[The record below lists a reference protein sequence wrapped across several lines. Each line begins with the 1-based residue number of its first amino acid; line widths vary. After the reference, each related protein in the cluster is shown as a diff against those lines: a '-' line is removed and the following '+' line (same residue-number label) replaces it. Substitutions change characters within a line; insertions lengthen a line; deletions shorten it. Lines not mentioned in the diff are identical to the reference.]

1 MATDLERL
9 VVSLEART
17 AAFEKAMNR
26 ANGVATTRSRQI
38 ERRFATMNSRL
49 NAGFVGL
56 QRGIAAAFAGVAVTR
71 GAVQLIDAATR
82 IENSLKVAGVAAADL
97 EQVYGDLFEAAQR
110 NAAPIETLVQLYS
123 RLALVQN
130 ELGVTGDE
138 LIGFTDNVALALRVA
153 GTDAQAA
160 SGALLQLSQALG
172 GGVVRAEEFNSILEG
187 ATPIVQAVADGL
199 EEAGGSVAK
208 LRTLVTDGK
217 VSSEAFFRAFEV
229 GAATLEDKVAG
240 AELTVSQQ
248 FIRLQNVLIDV
259 AREFNEGTQAS
270 RVLGDGIAN
279 LADIVRQLGDFVNYA
294 VGPIQSLI
302 GLFDQGVGSARA
314 FANELARISGL
325 EGAGFAASTFIND
338 LGVPGLSAGSSA
350 ADRVLSQTFE
360 LLGATPKDDALGRAL
375 AGEAPTEP
383 LKITVEADDP
393 QRVSLADYP
402 IRGGAGGKGGS
413 SRGDAFT
420 RAVESQQQRIDA
432 LNRETQLQMQL
443 GAAVNDYGY
452 AIERLRAQM
461 ELENAATEAG
471 LALTPQRQEQID
483 ALAEGY
489 ARATAQA
496 ALLAEQ
502 QGLVAQAADDMGQA
516 GRAALDTIIDGFLEG
531 RDAGEIFNSVLKDLA
546 KNLLSTGLDLLG
558 GGLRGGGFNP
568 LGFLTGM
575 LGFSTGTANTGGRR
589 GEVRGVVHGQEA
601 VIPLPNGGRVPVEVR
616 MPSAASAAPQ
626 ALTVRVVS
634 DDEKF
639 SAYVEDGAGRVVA
652 QSAPGIV
659 AASTSQANKTA
670 PGAVAQYQKNRSG
683 GDYRL

>member
-17 AAFEKAMNR
+17 AAFERAMNR

-49 NAGFVGL
+49 NAGFVSL

-82 IENSLKVAGVAAADL
+82 IENSLKVAGVAAEDL
-97 EQVYGDLFEAAQR
+97 EQVYDDLFQAAQR

-187 ATPIVQAVADGL
+187 ATPIVQAVANGL

-208 LRTLVTDGK
+208 LRQLVVDGK

-240 AELTVSQQ
+240 AELTVAQQ

-259 AREFNEGTQAS
+259 AREMNEGTQAS

-279 LADIVRQLGDFVNYA
+279 LADIVRQLGDFINYA
-294 VGPIQSLI
+294 VGPMQSLI

-338 LGVPGLSAGSSA
+338 LGVPGLTSGSSA
-350 ADRVLSQTFE
+350 AGRVLTQTFE
-360 LLGATPKDDALGRAL
+360 LLGATPEDEALARAL
-375 AGEAPTEP
+375 AGEAPAEP
-383 LKITVEADDP
+383 LKITVEAEDP
-393 QRVSLADYP
+393 RRVSLADYP
-402 IRGGAGGKGGS
+402 IGGSAGGGGS
-413 SRGDAFT
+413 GGRSSSDRFAK
-420 RAVESQQQRIDA
+420 ALASQQQRIDA
-432 LNRETQLQMQL
+432 LNRETELQRQL
-443 GAAVNDYGY
+443 GIAVNDYGF

-461 ELENAATEAG
+461 ELENAAKDAG
-471 LALTPQRQEQID
+471 LPLDEKRIAQIENL
-483 ALAEGY
+483 ANGYAVATSEAARLAEAQDM
-489 ARATAQA
+489 ARQSAED
-496 ALLAEQ
+496 LAN
-502 QGLVAQAADDMGQA
+502 A
-516 GRAALDTIIDGFLEG
+516 GRQALDTIIDGFIEG
-531 RDAGEIFNSVLKDLA
+531 KDAGEIFSNVLKDLG
-546 KNLLSTGLDLLG
+546 KNLINIGLNSFFGGFGGGVNPLAGLFGGFRAAGGPVQAGKAYVVGEKRPELFVPGQSGTIVPRVPDMSGVSARMMSANSRISLEAGAIQINGSGLDQMQM
-558 GGLRGGGFNP
+558 
-568 LGFLTGM
+568 T
-575 LGFSTGTANTGGRR
+575 TAIADALDRFDRKTLPRR
-589 GEVRGVVHGQEA
+589 VNELKNQSMVV
-601 VIPLPNGGRVPVEVR
+601 NG
-616 MPSAASAAPQ
+616 
-626 ALTVRVVS
+626 
-634 DDEKF
+634 
-639 SAYVEDGAGRVVA
+639 
-652 QSAPGIV
+652 
-659 AASTSQANKTA
+659 
-670 PGAVAQYQKNRSG
+670 
-683 GDYRL
+683 

>member
-26 ANGVATTRSRQI
+26 ANGIANTRSRQI
-38 ERRFATMNSRL
+38 ESRFASMNSRL
-49 NAGFVGL
+49 NAGFIGL
-56 QRGIAAAFAGVAVTR
+56 QRNIAAAFAGVAAAR
-71 GAVQLIDAATR
+71 GAIQLIDAATR
-82 IENSLKVAGVAAADL
+82 IENSLKVAGVAAEDL
-97 EQVYGDLFEAAQR
+97 EQVYGDLFQAAQR

-172 GGVVRAEEFNSILEG
+172 GGVVRAEEFNSILDG

-208 LRTLVTDGK
+208 LRQLVTDGK

-294 VGPIQSLI
+294 VGPMQSLI

-338 LGVPGLSAGSSA
+338 LGVPGLSSGSSA

-375 AGEAPTEP
+375 AGEAPPEP

-393 QRVSLADYP
+393 QRVSLTDYP
-402 IRGGAGGKGGS
+402 IRGGSGGKGGS
-413 SRGDAFT
+413 SRGDAFS

-432 LNRETQLQMQL
+432 LNRETELQRQL
-443 GAAVNDYGY
+443 GIAVNDYGY
-452 AIERLRAQM
+452 SIERLRAQID
-461 ELENAATEAG
+461 LENAAKDAG
-471 LALTPQRQEQID
+471 LPLDEKRLAQID
-483 ALAEGY
+483 ELASGYAAATSEAARLAEAQDLARQSADDL
-489 ARATAQA
+489 ARAGRD
-496 ALLAEQ
+496 ALY
-502 QGLVAQAADDMGQA
+502 
-516 GRAALDTIIDGFLEG
+516 TIIDGFIEG
-531 RDAGEIFNSVLKDLA
+531 KDAGEIFSNVLKDLG
-546 KNLLSTGLDLLG
+546 KNLISIGLNSFFGGFGGGGNPLAGLFGGFRAAGGPVQAGKAYVVGEKRPELFVPGQNGTIVPRVPDMAGVSARLMSATSRISLEAGAIQINGSGLDQMQM
-558 GGLRGGGFNP
+558 
-568 LGFLTGM
+568 T
-575 LGFSTGTANTGGRR
+575 TAIAEALDRYDRKTLPRR
-589 GEVRGVVHGQEA
+589 VNELKNQSMVV
-601 VIPLPNGGRVPVEVR
+601 NG
-616 MPSAASAAPQ
+616 
-626 ALTVRVVS
+626 
-634 DDEKF
+634 
-639 SAYVEDGAGRVVA
+639 
-652 QSAPGIV
+652 
-659 AASTSQANKTA
+659 
-670 PGAVAQYQKNRSG
+670 
-683 GDYRL
+683 